1 MVLHFTWLPAMT
13 ARDLQRTLADMG
25 DDAIAAHSAR
35 FFKTGPGEYGEGD
48 VFRGIR
54 VGPLR
59 RVARQCR
66 GLPID
71 EALTLLAS
79 EWHEDR
85 LLALIILVDT
95 FKRGDSATQRVIY
108 NAYLSNTDRV
118 NNWDLVDASAH
129 KIVGPF
135 LHHRSRSRLYV
146 LAGSASLWERRI
158 AIIATLYFIRLGE
171 FVDTLAIAKILVTD
185 PEPLIHKAVGWMLR
199 EVGKR
204 DLAAEEGFLMRH
216 YRSMPRTMLR
226 YAIERFPEPRRRAYL
241 KGEV

>member
-1 MVLHFTWLPAMT
+1 MT

-25 DDAIAAHSAR
+25 DDAIAAHSAK

-59 RVARQCR
+59 RVARKSR

-71 EALTLLAS
+71 EALALLAS
-79 EWHEDR
+79 AFHEDR
-85 LLALIILVDT
+85 LLALFILVDA
-95 FKRGDSATQRVIY
+95 FKRGDPATQRVIY
-108 NAYLSNTDRV
+108 DAYLSNTDRV

-135 LHHRSRSRLYV
+135 LQDRNRGRLYL
-146 LAGSASLWERRI
+146 LARSASLWERRI
-158 AIIATLYFIRLGE
+158 AIITTLHFIRLEE

-216 YRSMPRTMLR
+216 YRNMPRTMLR
-226 YAIERFPEPRRRAYL
+226 YAIERFPEPRRKAYL

>member
-1 MVLHFTWLPAMT
+1 MRLPYMT
-13 ARDLQRTLADMG
+13 ARDLQLTLADLG
-25 DDAIAAHSAR
+25 DDAIAAHSAK
-35 FFKTGPGEYGEGD
+35 FFKTAPGEYGEGD

-54 VGPLR
+54 VPPLR

-66 GLPID
+66 GMPMD
-71 EALTLLAS
+71 EALALLTS
-79 EWHEDR
+79 DWHEDR
-85 LLALIILVDT
+85 LLALFILVDAYE
-95 FKRGDSATQRVIY
+95 RGDSARQRVIY
-108 NAYLSNTDRV
+108 DAYLSNTDRV

-135 LHHRSRSRLYV
+135 LQDRNRSPLHS
-146 LAGSASLWERRI
+146 LARSASLWERRI
-158 AIIATLYFIRLGE
+158 AIIATLHFIRLGE
-171 FVDTLAIAKILVTD
+171 FADTLSIAKILVTD

-226 YAIERFPEPRRRAYL
+226 YAIERFPKQRRRAYL